1 MTPGMARA
9 ILALLLIGLLYAIPE
24 LRVMAVVTLVC
35 AAVAWLISV
44 ALD

>member
-1 MTPGMARA
+1 MTPGMAR
-9 ILALLLIGLLYAIPE
+9 AIPE